1 MTARRLIATGLLAAR
16 TRVGWLER
24 QLLSLRADM
33 TPGQRWTATLAV
45 LLACAVALLGTP
57 REPVLPRALA
67 PASVSAVGSAPPPP
81 TPLSPALESS
91 PGDVPKP
98 SDSTLSGGVSE
109 PAVLA
114 APRATT
120 PVADLPPQPTTTP
133 AAASTATPARAPGAR
148 AGSPRPLAS
157 TTTRPGAAGA
167 SAAPDTPQAEVTAA
181 PAPLSGQGGAVLLA
195 RSGDG
200 QASDRDDAAIAR
212 AFAAQTGWS
221 TAVLAADGDA
231 AATCALARTA
241 RVAAAATELS
251 APLRTCLVQQG
262 TTVLTVDGLGTSL
275 ATAPG
280 AAVLSLRRGDR
291 DTLGELG
298 SWGVSSGALAGP
310 VGVVGDADR
319 RALLEPALDALRTAG
334 AAVVAVAWLR
344 ADSAAEARAAST
356 DFAAK
361 GVRAVVMAAPVAT
374 QRLFVTAAAAPP
386 PPWRYVVSDVADAV
400 LNESYPPVFDGARAH
415 TSLSIPWSPRDH
427 GSTAQQRACDATW
440 QARATPAVTLPG
452 EQPRVYAWCALAQVL
467 ARASIAAV
475 LTRQDPIGLLATL
488 RGPSPLTSDV
498 GPVRGGWGP
507 VADAVLTWRASCSC
521 WQEQEPFVEAT
532 RARSA
537 SGGGRAL

>member
-1 MTARRLIATGLLAAR
+1 MTARRLLAAGLLAVR

-33 TPGQRWTATLAV
+33 TPGQRWTATLAA

-57 REPVLPRALA
+57 REPVLPRVSASA
-67 PASVSAVGSAPPPP
+67 PASVSVVGSSPPPSA
-81 TPLSPALESS
+81 PLSPALESS
-91 PGDVPKP
+91 TGDVPEL
-98 SDSTLSGGVSE
+98 SASTLPAGVSG

-114 APRATT
+114 APRATA
-120 PVADLPPQPTTTP
+120 PVADLTPQPTTTR
-133 AAASTATPARAPGAR
+133 AAASTRAPGAR

-157 TTTRPGAAGA
+157 TTTRPGAGGA
-167 SAAPDTPQAEVTAA
+167 SAAPDTPPAEITAA

-200 QASDRDDAAIAR
+200 QAPDRDDAAIAR

-221 TAVLAADGDA
+221 TTVLAADGDA
-231 AATCALARTA
+231 AATCAQARAA
-241 RVAAAATELS
+241 RVVAAATELS
-251 APLRTCLVQQG
+251 AALRTCLVQQG
-262 TTVLTVDGLGTSL
+262 ITVLAVDGLGTSL

-280 AAVLSLRRGDR
+280 AAVFALRRGDR

-319 RALLEPALDALRTAG
+319 RALLEPGVDALRTAG
-334 AAVVAVAWLR
+334 AAVVTVAWLR

-361 GVRAVVMAAPVAT
+361 GVRAVVLAAPVAT

-386 PPWRYVVSDVADAV
+386 PPWRYVVSDVADGV
-400 LNESYPPVFDGARAH
+400 LNESYPPVFDGALAH

-467 ARASIAAV
+467 ARASVAAV
-475 LTRQDPIGLLATL
+475 LSRQDPVGLLATL

-521 WQEQEPFVEAT
+521 WQEQEPFAEAT
-532 RARSA
+532 RTEAQ
-537 SGGGRAL
+537 SGGGRSL